1 MGLKEII
8 GKVLQT
14 INHLEEKIEF
24 NQRFSQSEINEIL
37 SNSKSENMRYL
48 GDLLNIKNISAFDVS
63 YILSLDNLN
72 EEKISTIVQ
81 ASKLYSSE
89 EFTSQGQTFSDFISK
104 VCANLDMLNSSNIDY
119 FKELALLRNEL
130 YDFTALLKNPTQ
142 ILQKVQHKE
151 NFGFVRVLVD

>member
-1 MGLKEII
+1 MGFKKVI
-8 GKVLQT
+8 GKIFQA
-14 INHLEEKIEF
+14 IANLEEKIEF
-24 NQRFSQSEINEIL
+24 NQRFTQSEINEIL
-37 SNSKSENMRYL
+37 SNSKAENMRYL
-48 GDLLNIKNISAFDVS
+48 VDLLKIQNISAFDVS
-63 YILSLDNLN
+63 YILSLDNLS
-72 EEKISTIVQ
+72 ESKVETIVQ

-142 ILQKVQHKE
+142 ILQKAQHKE
-151 NFGFVRVLVD
+151 NFGFVRILVD

>member
-1 MGLKEII
+1 MDLKKVI
-8 GKVLQT
+8 GKLFQA
-14 INHLEEKIEF
+14 IANLEEKIDF
-24 NQRFSQSEINEIL
+24 NQKFSQSEIKEIL

-48 GDLLNIKNISAFDVS
+48 VELMKIQNISAFDVS

-72 EEKISTIVQ
+72 EAKINTIIE
-81 ASKLYSSE
+81 ASKLYSAE

-151 NFGFVRVLVD
+151 KFEFVRVLVD

>member
-1 MGLKEII
+1 MGLKKII
-8 GKVLQT
+8 GKLFQA
-14 INHLEEKIEF
+14 IANLEEKIEF
-24 NQRFSQSEINEIL
+24 NQKFSQSEINEIL
-37 SNSKSENMRYL
+37 VNSKPENMRFL
-48 GDLLNIKNISAFDVS
+48 IELMKIQNLSAFDVT

-72 EEKISTIVQ
+72 EEKINTIVQ

-130 YDFTALLKNPTQ
+130 YDFTAFLKNPTQ
-142 ILQKVQHKE
+142 ILQKAEHKE
-151 NFGFVRVLVD
+151 SFEFVRVLVY